1 MNRVNTAEPTDAAEP
16 SDGAV
21 PSDAAEPTVRLQD
34 GLRSAVIIVSG
45 KDKKGVSAEFFRVL
59 ANYGVQLL
67 DVQQS
72 EFLGHLQLAAF
83 TGIADEHFA
92 ELSTALETALHPLG
106 QQVTIEYRTEDENLL
121 PDPRSTHVV
130 VVLGNPV
137 TAASV
142 SAIGATLANHGA
154 NIDRIRGIADYPVTG
169 LEIFVSVA
177 NPAPGASEDLRG
189 ALAQLTSNLGVDIA
203 IERAG
208 LARRGKRLVCFDC
221 DSTLITGEV
230 IEMLAAHAGREA
242 EVAAVTERAMR
253 GELDF
258 EESLRERVK
267 ALAGL
272 DASVVQDVADAIE
285 LTPGARTTLRTLNRM
300 GYRTAVVSGGF
311 IQVLEDLAEELEL
324 DYVRANT
331 LEIVEGKLT
340 GRVIGPVVDRAAKAN
355 FLAEFAADSGLTMA
369 QTVAVGDGA
378 NDIDMISAAG
388 LGVAFNAKPALR
400 EIADT
405 AVSHPFL
412 DEVLYIMGIPR
423 TEIDTSDRE
432 DGSYHRVALN

>member
-1 MNRVNTAEPTDAAEP
+1 MNRVDT
-16 SDGAV
+16 AV
-21 PSDAAEPTVRLQD
+21 PSVRLQD

-242 EVAAVTERAMR
+242 EVAEVTERAMR

-340 GRVIGPVVDRAAKAN
+340 GQVIGPVVDRAAKAN

-423 TEIDTSDRE
+423 TEIDSSDRE

>member
-1 MNRVNTAEPTDAAEP
+1 MNRVNTAEPTDAAKP
-16 SDGAV
+16 SDGV
-21 PSDAAEPTVRLQD
+21 EPTVRLQD

>member
-1 MNRVNTAEPTDAAEP
+1 MNRVDTAEPTGTAGTTDAAK
-16 SDGAV
+16 

-59 ANYGVQLL
+59 ANYDVQLL

>member
-1 MNRVNTAEPTDAAEP
+1 MNRVDTAEPTDAAQP
-16 SDGAV
+16 SDGAQ
-21 PSDAAEPTVRLQD
+21 PTVRLQD

-59 ANYGVQLL
+59 ANYDVQLL

-242 EVAAVTERAMR
+242 EVAEVTERAMR

-432 DGSYHRVALN
+432 YGSYHRVALD

>member
-1 MNRVNTAEPTDAAEP
+1 MNRVDTAKPN
-16 SDGAV
+16 DGAV
-21 PSDAAEPTVRLQD
+21 PSDAAQPTVRLQD

-242 EVAAVTERAMR
+242 EVAEVTERAMR

-432 DGSYHRVALN
+432 DGSYHRVALD

>member
-1 MNRVNTAEPTDAAEP
+1 MNRVDTAEPTDGVEPTDAAKP
-16 SDGAV
+16 SDGV
-21 PSDAAEPTVRLQD
+21 EPTVRLQD

-92 ELSTALETALHPLG
+92 ELSKALETALHPLG

-203 IERAG
+203 IERSG

-242 EVAAVTERAMR
+242 EVAEVTERAMR

>member
-1 MNRVNTAEPTDAAEP
+1 MNRVDTAEPTDTAVP
-16 SDGAV
+16 SDGAQ
-21 PSDAAEPTVRLQD
+21 PTVRLQD

-45 KDKKGVSAEFFRVL
+45 KDQKGVSAEFFRVL

-92 ELSTALETALHPLG
+92 ELSTALEKALHPLG

-242 EVAAVTERAMR
+242 EVAEVTERAMR

-285 LTPGARTTLRTLNRM
+285 LSPGARTTLRTLNRM

-340 GRVIGPVVDRAAKAN
+340 GRVIGPVVDRAAKAD

-432 DGSYHRVALN
+432 DGSYHRVALD

>member
-1 MNRVNTAEPTDAAEP
+1 MNRVDT
-16 SDGAV
+16 AV
-21 PSDAAEPTVRLQD
+21 PSDAAQPTVRLQD

-177 NPAPGASEDLRG
+177 NPAPGASEHLRG

-242 EVAAVTERAMR
+242 EVAEVTERAMR

>member
-1 MNRVNTAEPTDAAEP
+1 MNRVDTAEPTAA
-16 SDGAV
+16 AV
-21 PSDAAEPTVRLQD
+21 PSDAAQPTVRLQD

-45 KDKKGVSAEFFRVL
+45 KDQKGVSAEFFRVL

-92 ELSTALETALHPLG
+92 ELSKALETALHPLG

-242 EVAAVTERAMR
+242 EVAEVTERAMR

>member
-1 MNRVNTAEPTDAAEP
+1 MNRVDT
-16 SDGAV
+16 AV
-21 PSDAAEPTVRLQD
+21 PSDAAQPTVRLQD

-189 ALAQLTSNLGVDIA
+189 AMAQLTSNLGVDIA

-242 EVAAVTERAMR
+242 EVAEVTERAMR

-340 GRVIGPVVDRAAKAN
+340 GQVIGPVVDRAAKAN

>member
-1 MNRVNTAEPTDAAEP
+1 MNRVDT
-16 SDGAV
+16 AV
-21 PSDAAEPTVRLQD
+21 PSDAAQPTVRLQD

-45 KDKKGVSAEFFRVL
+45 KYQKGVSAEFFRVL

-92 ELSTALETALHPLG
+92 ELSKALETALHPLG

-242 EVAAVTERAMR
+242 EVAEVTERAMR

>member
-1 MNRVNTAEPTDAAEP
+1 MNRVDT
-16 SDGAV
+16 AV
-21 PSDAAEPTVRLQD
+21 PSDAAQPTVRLQD

-242 EVAAVTERAMR
+242 EVAEVTERAMR

-340 GRVIGPVVDRAAKAN
+340 GQVIGPVVDRAAKAN

>member
-1 MNRVNTAEPTDAAEP
+1 MPTDAAKP
-16 SDGAV
+16 SDGV
-21 PSDAAEPTVRLQD
+21 EPTVRLQD

-432 DGSYHRVALN
+432 DGSYHRVALD

>member
-1 MNRVNTAEPTDAAEP
+1 MNRVDT
-16 SDGAV
+16 AV
-21 PSDAAEPTVRLQD
+21 PSDAAQPTVRLQD

-208 LARRGKRLVCFDC
+208 LARRGKRLVCFDG

-242 EVAAVTERAMR
+242 EVAEVTERAMR

-340 GRVIGPVVDRAAKAN
+340 GQVIGPVVDRAAKAN

>member
-1 MNRVNTAEPTDAAEP
+1 MNRVDTAEPTDTAVP
-16 SDGAV
+16 SDGAQ
-21 PSDAAEPTVRLQD
+21 PTVRLQD

-92 ELSTALETALHPLG
+92 ELSKALETALHPLG

-242 EVAAVTERAMR
+242 EVAEVTERAMR

>member
-1 MNRVNTAEPTDAAEP
+1 MNRVDTAEPTDTAVP
-16 SDGAV
+16 SDGAQ
-21 PSDAAEPTVRLQD
+21 PTVRLQD

-45 KDKKGVSAEFFRVL
+45 KDQKGVSAEFFRVL

-189 ALAQLTSNLGVDIA
+189 ALAQLTSKLGVDIA

-242 EVAAVTERAMR
+242 EVAEVTERAMR

-340 GRVIGPVVDRAAKAN
+340 GRVIGPVVDRAAKAD

-388 LGVAFNAKPALR
+388 LGLAFNAKPALR

-432 DGSYHRVALN
+432 DGSYHRVALD

>member
-1 MNRVNTAEPTDAAEP
+1 MNRVDTAEPTDT
-16 SDGAV
+16 AV
-21 PSDAAEPTVRLQD
+21 PSDGVEPTVRLQD

-432 DGSYHRVALN
+432 DGSYHRVALD

>member
-1 MNRVNTAEPTDAAEP
+1 MNRVDTAEPTDAA
-16 SDGAV
+16 V
-21 PSDAAEPTVRLQD
+21 PSDAAQPTVRLQD

-45 KDKKGVSAEFFRVL
+45 KDQKGVSAEFFRVL

-242 EVAAVTERAMR
+242 EVAEVTERAMR

-340 GRVIGPVVDRAAKAN
+340 GQVIGPVVDRAAKAN

>member
-1 MNRVNTAEPTDAAEP
+1 MNRVDT
-16 SDGAV
+16 AV
-21 PSDAAEPTVRLQD
+21 PSDAAQPTVRLQD

-92 ELSTALETALHPLG
+92 ELSKALETALHPLG

-242 EVAAVTERAMR
+242 EVAEVTERAMR

>member
-1 MNRVNTAEPTDAAEP
+1 MNRVDT
-16 SDGAV
+16 AV
-21 PSDAAEPTVRLQD
+21 PSDAAQPTVRLQD

-242 EVAAVTERAMR
+242 EVAEVTERAMR

-340 GRVIGPVVDRAAKAN
+340 GQVIGPVVDRAAKAN

-432 DGSYHRVALN
+432 DGSYHRVALTSPDQP

>member
-1 MNRVNTAEPTDAAEP
+1 MNRVDT
-16 SDGAV
+16 AV
-21 PSDAAEPTVRLQD
+21 PSDAAQPTVRLQD

-45 KDKKGVSAEFFRVL
+45 KDQKGVSAEFFRVL

-92 ELSTALETALHPLG
+92 ELSKALETALHPLG

-242 EVAAVTERAMR
+242 EVAEVTERAMR

>member
-16 SDGAV
+16 
-21 PSDAAEPTVRLQD
+21 TVRLKD
-34 GLRSAVIIVSG
+34 GLCSAVIIVSG